1 MIRLDPPLSMGKIPS
16 VQALSQHSWDKTSKS
31 YREASSV
38 CGRPSKN
45 RSPAVRSWRPT
56 STNMGK
62 KLCQMAE
69 ECCCCSSKVV
79 WGRTSNFI
87 RINSSHVV
95 EEPTLR
101 SVTLITTS
109 FFYCSTHYGVI
120 HNLRKYL
127 WVKCVGTYVYV
138 GNHLYIFSRCLG
150 MYYTIQIITF

>member
-69 ECCCCSSKVV
+69 ECCCCSKVV
-79 WGRTSNFI
+79 WGTSNFI

-95 EEPTLR
+95 EPPLR

-109 FFYCSTHYGVI
+109 FFYCSTHYGVT

-127 WVKCVGTYVYV
+127 RVKCIGTYV
-138 GNHLYIFSRCLG
+138 GNHLYNFSCCVE
-150 MYYTIQIITF
+150 MYYTIQIAF